1 MKQEEKRIKGKRWV
15 MMLVACIIL
24 SCAGSAALCANAEE
38 YPLPEGTTTPGSTQS
53 ESSVGAAQEEELHA
67 VTREEAIALAK
78 TAIAQAHCFPEGR
91 LDRAQVYAI
100 SYTTVEHPDDLR
112 WHVIFT
118 LYREGTLDEISWQ
131 YEASLD
137 TWGNIIEDRDIM
149 VPHVEKAAMLPGA
162 KAIDSQQIYNRYAQ
176 EADFAPFWEW
186 SYTLKAA
193 YSQEISPIVQS
204 REANPEQV
212 SFSNIYDYGLPG
224 EGEISY
230 DDALACA
237 RESLA
242 SRYQLTEEMLS
253 ALSQHYDAF
262 DITQPETRRW
272 KFTFMDPADAHGVW
286 YRVEIDARSGEAIRV
301 EKGHWQE
308 REWTDQS
315 FDLLWL
321 F

>member
-1 MKQEEKRIKGKRWV
+1 MMQRKKGRKGSQWIA
-15 MMLVACIIL
+15 MLCACMIL
-24 SCAGSAALCANAEE
+24 TCIHGAALRAHAEE
-38 YPLPEGTTTPGSTQS
+38 EPADVIATPTAGPS
-53 ESSVGAAQEEELHA
+53 ESSAGASAQTEEVHTI
-67 VTREEAIALAK
+67 TREQAIALAK

-91 LDRAQVYAI
+91 LDRAQVYAT

-112 WHVIFT
+112 WRVIFT

-131 YEASLD
+131 YEACLD
-137 TWGNIIEDRDIM
+137 VWGNIIEDRDIQ

-193 YSQEISPIVQS
+193 YSQEISPIVQN
-204 REANPEQV
+204 RESNPEQV
-212 SFSNIYDYGLPG
+212 SFSSIYRYGLPE
-224 EGEISY
+224 EGETSY
-230 DDALACA
+230 EDALTCA

-272 KFTFMDPADAHGVW
+272 KFTFMDPTDAHGVW

-308 REWTDQS
+308 REWDDQS

>member
-1 MKQEEKRIKGKRWV
+1 MKQRKKGMKGSPW
-15 MMLVACIIL
+15 MAMLCACVILACINGG
-24 SCAGSAALCANAEE
+24 APRARAEE
-38 YPLPEGTTTPGSTQS
+38 GTAEETAVPLAGQS
-53 ESSVGAAQEEELHA
+53 ESGVDASAQGEEVHA
-67 VTREEAIALAK
+67 ITREEAIALAK

-100 SYTTVEHPDDLR
+100 SYTTVEHPDNLR

-131 YEASLD
+131 YEACLD
-137 TWGNIIEDRDIM
+137 TWGNIIADRDIM
-149 VPHVEKAAMLPGA
+149 VPYVEEAAMLPGA

-193 YSQEISPIVQS
+193 YSQEISPLVQN
-204 REANPEQV
+204 RESNPEQV
-212 SFSNIYDYGLPG
+212 SFSNIYDYGLPE
-224 EGEISY
+224 EGETSY

-242 SRYQLTEEMLS
+242 SRYQLTEETLS
-253 ALSQHYDAF
+253 ALSLHYDAF

-272 KFTFMDPADAHGVW
+272 KFTFMDPADAQGVW
-286 YRVEIDARSGEAIRV
+286 YRVEIDAGSGETIRA

-308 REWTDQS
+308 RDWDDQS